1 MADELDELTRA
12 LDRSLSTAGVAADDD
27 LRRAVDTESKLYTG
41 RTAAIDELTRSA
53 ELGKLTKQGGYLW
66 PDEEKTLADLEQ
78 AATLPDVERLASK
91 RKQTFQQVQQAR
103 ERERE
108 LRQEDSVIGRSV
120 TALRDTF
127 VPKPATARVPTPE
140 QAIETARSQPATP
153 THALQKFALPA
164 EEEAFQSW
172 YHQTFPQLHPNP
184 DDPRHF
190 YDYRAYF
197 KAILAGE
204 ADDPTPDL
212 TDRDPETGQPR
223 LHMDSRFKLSGHPRE
238 YLDTPQGR
246 LHTPTGRVTP
256 SASSSD
262 VDLELPEIQ
271 VTAPPLEQKP
281 LVFTDRAGNVTRT
294 VVPTP
299 EDALNLTG
307 QPTSEG
313 FASAFA
319 KGMQGG
325 MYQVGAAAAGTVQRL
340 TPDSMVG
347 DVAEAFERAAREYG
361 PNRVMAAK
369 PWFERLTNPEYLGNL
384 LGNAAIQTAPS
395 LAAFMGGTLAGGPV
409 VGTVAMAGTIYLQTA
424 GEAYREALKGFAAQ
438 GLSPEDAEVKAY
450 YASGFAGLVSA
461 AVNALAVPASMVE
474 PFKAKL
480 TNLVLQ
486 WGLNVGVDTADQ
498 LTQNILAAST
508 YDPTRS
514 ITEGLPETVVASG
527 LMSAPETMGAVKSVI
542 SGPAVA
548 RERIPTPEEAI
559 QPTAPKKP
567 SGPMTQAPFGVEPT
581 PKTGL
586 TPAQA
591 ATRLQHLQQLVNPI
605 PPELQVQTPDQ
616 RPPFLIKQPS
626 VSPSPEAIPIAPSAM
641 PIEPSELTD
650 LGQSQATPTER
661 PVSPE
666 LGVQTSPVSEP
677 VTLPELAATTPK
689 KPESYQPAF
698 PPRHEMPPEQ
708 NAELL
713 ARAQKAQADLDLSI
727 GGQGGYNTEF
737 DVGPG
742 QGEITGFKSAN
753 ADWYKE
759 ATNPEHPNEPA
770 LSRKRVQVAVQKILH
785 DQGRDVGKDVDRVKQ
800 LLLGDPEFM
809 GSPFAPKTEEDWR
822 GLIDEALAPYQPSS
836 GLPPELEGLSIF
848 QPKPKPTTRKESR
861 SEPEF
866 PTPEAAI
873 EEAAHEAAT
882 SPTNALPEPT
892 QPQKEAGN
900 YKKGHVRI
908 AGLDISIEN
917 PQGSTRS
924 GTDASGKPWSVEM
937 QSHYG
942 YIRGTKGKDKD
953 HLDVFIKPG
962 TTDDYRGTV
971 YVVDQNQPGTKT
983 FDEHK
988 IVLGASSIEEAK
1000 RLYLDNYTKDWTG
1013 LGAIS
1018 AVEMPQFKAWLQ
1030 SGQTTKPFHRPENSY
1045 RQSEKTQPAGQQ
1057 AISVPPP
1064 TIGER
1069 PLIAREPTPEEAP
1082 LLSKGS
1088 QVPTPEQVSLDEA
1101 PLSIPQPEEAIAPST
1116 PTYATAAEKIG
1127 TFIQQELQAGRSI
1140 APESLFRLADT
1151 EFGGTR
1157 AQGAYQEKDAYD
1169 AMELGVNKYLSE
1181 VGGIRPDGSAQSA
1194 QETVDWIRLHI
1205 LDLIPTQR
1213 LARTEEQNEFQQFST
1228 PPDLGFVM
1236 NWVANIAGPQAPDSI
1251 RGADVV
1257 LEPSAGLGGLA
1268 VFAKNTGATVYV
1280 NELSPRRAALLQQL
1294 DFDRT
1299 FTENAEQLNNV
1310 LPKDVRPTVII
1321 MNPPFSSTAGRKE
1334 GERASLNAIAHLG
1347 QALKRLEPN
1356 GRLVALV
1363 GKPKEG
1369 MKPSQGFAT
1378 ALSMLGNQYAF
1389 RAQIGVSGKRY
1400 QKYGTTFD
1408 NQILVFDKIAPTGQA
1423 PLSAFVDDV
1432 RDAIPLLK
1440 EIRDARR
1447 YSTADRSTQPASP
1460 EPRSEAV
1467 APGSRRRRAE
1477 GGPTVPPPTDVVG
1490 GDRGEPALGERT
1502 GENLEGST
1510 TRPALDDV
1518 RSEEPGL
1525 RPAPDGGRREPVR
1538 RRHESRPEH
1547 PPERPEP
1554 EGRGLE
1560 SPGRLSQRDQRPA
1573 VPRSD
1578 VSDRVTVESTP
1589 EETAPEPGESATDNA
1604 VFDTYR
1610 PKRLKI
1616 DGAKGHPAK
1625 LVESAAMA
1633 AVDPPPATYQ
1643 LALPKSLIESGKLSL
1658 AQLESTVYAGQA
1670 HAQHLPDGTRKGFF
1684 VGDGTGVGKGREV
1697 SAVILDNWMQGRT
1710 KAIWVSKNDDL
1721 LASASRDWTDLGQS
1735 ADQLFGHDKIKPSG
1749 RIDRAQG
1756 ILFTTYNKLAIGLD
1770 ATAVG
1775 GVKQKEG
1782 KSSRLQQIVEWVG
1795 KDFDGVIAF
1804 DEAHEMRN
1812 NVTMKGARGA
1822 KKPAMKALAGV
1833 ELQRALP
1840 NARIVYFSA
1849 TGGIEPSDFGYAER
1863 LGMWGAGTPFADKGT
1878 FATEVQKG
1886 GLATMEVFAQE
1897 LKANGLYVARSLSF
1911 DDVTYERM
1919 THPLTPQQRAVYD
1932 EMAKAWQI
1940 VYANIQEA
1948 LAITGANQNGQA
1960 KGNARAKFYSAQ
1972 QRFFSQV
1979 LTALQMPT
1987 VLERIQQDLDAGH
2000 AVVIQLYNTNEAQQ
2014 DRELERIEQEGGDL
2028 SEVDLSPKKIL
2039 LEYLDKAYPT
2049 QQFETYTDEDGNER
2063 SRPVVDSE
2071 KRPVKNAEAEAAK
2084 QALLERFGAP
2094 GFLVPDGALEQIINT
2109 FGPDTVAEIT
2119 GRSERIVRTRLED
2132 GTVQEVRQKRSE
2144 SLPMKEAAEFMA
2156 DKRNIL
2162 VFSNAGSTGQSFH
2175 ADLTKKNQ
2183 RRRMHY
2189 LVQPGWQADIA
2200 MQGLGRTHRT
2210 NQKSAPNYL
2219 LVSTDLNG
2227 HKRFIST
2234 IARRLSQLGALT
2246 RGQRQTS
2253 QGLFS
2258 EKDNLENSYARGALR
2273 QLILDLKRGPVEEFS
2288 WSDVTDKLGF
2298 DRLLDKTGNIN
2309 ESHLPTIPQFLNRIL
2324 TLEYE
2329 VQNRM
2334 FTAFTDRMD
2343 RAIEMAA
2350 AKGELDTGL
2359 ENYKA
2364 ASVVLAK
2371 EQVVHADPQ
2380 TKAETKLLTFDT
2392 KQEVRFH
2399 AFDSLRERS
2408 SFQGFYAGIKTGKVY
2423 GTFTGYPHIDEKGN
2437 VEEQIRLSE
2446 PDVTKTRFVSAKT
2459 FKEHYRKL
2467 TEKDARPRWEQII
2480 RESPPFRDE
2489 PLHLLAGSLLRIWD
2503 RLPKSNVRVLRV
2515 TDEAGKKYV
2524 GRILKPDEVGPVLE
2538 RLGVQGG
2545 ERTTYTPADA
2555 LEAMEAGQTVELAN
2569 GWKIGPRLVGGET
2582 RFELIGDDVYPF
2594 RDELRKAG
2602 VQIESRQFKTRFFLP
2617 TDRAKDIL
2625 ESLTSTRP
2633 IIKIQRAKG
2642 GRAVPDF
2649 ERSVSDEPSAPIF
2662 FSQAQRM
2669 IESKMPAKASAQ
2681 QIMGIL
2687 SPANGV
2693 KPDELKWIGL
2703 DDFLK
2708 TKESFT
2714 KNEVLDFIIQNQV
2727 QVEEVMKSDDR
2738 PSLDVR
2744 QKGDQWWTY
2753 DMNTNT
2759 FLEEYETREDAL
2771 QAAERQD
2778 VASGPTKFQSYQLPG
2793 GTNYRELLLTI
2804 PVKAKPNESFSLA
2817 WDEHERDYYNM
2828 RLSGAT
2834 KDRYR
2839 GKEWTTFVPGQGRY
2853 RILEVPGRGY
2863 VVSGV
2868 KIQNAGFQTLEQAK
2882 AHVADKDSYN
2892 YPRPVNP
2899 NEFRSGHWSEPNVLA
2914 HVRFNTRMVNG
2925 KKVLLLEEIQS
2936 DWHQKGRKQGYV
2948 GSEPRSDSRG
2958 NRYNLVPDAPFKK
2971 TWHELVLKRMLRYA
2985 AEHGYDSLAWTTGE
2999 QQAERYDLSKHIDS
3013 ITYNTGT
3020 RVLSGY
3026 KGDKNVIDKLVEQDK
3041 VADFIGKEAA
3051 ARLMKS
3057 PTFKSGTGYDVHK
3070 IDGESL
3076 KIGGEGMKD
3085 FYDDI
3090 LPRFVNKYGKKWGA
3104 SVGTLNI
3111 QAGPNEKALREA
3123 ERRGDSAA
3131 IGDALGGP
3139 ATVHALPITESMKR
3153 SVTTAGQPLF
3163 QAARRLKA
3171 PSYEAFKEALAK
3183 AQPIGTSSHILV
3195 DSSKQYP
3202 KGLLSRLASAP
3213 YVQSLSD
3220 ALSSVFDVLQRSLQS
3235 SKPDYSRIT
3244 YRGLSPDD
3252 YYLGVNLDG
3261 QKLSASGTDPDAVIL
3276 NPWVTSWYIQEAMR
3290 SGVIREADA
3299 VEYVA
3304 GKLLDTLL
3312 HEMTHRQIR
3321 TTHTDANAQAFSRH
3335 LDENYGIVGLDRLKS
3350 LQRQLMQALEDADAL
3365 THLDRDQREQERFWR
3380 QGARLPLQTFG
3391 GFAKSPRAGN
3401 RQNVA
3406 GEGTRGRTGPPTT
3419 LRGRPE
3425 DSTAPLGPGPAFQR
3439 RETKPVTPAPDVR
3452 RATELPV
3459 PRTPSTPAQLF
3470 DGFDLPSETTA
3481 DLLRRRFQDK
3491 FIRVRRT
3498 QEAIQQA
3505 GGLVPEKTNVY
3516 LAEELFHGRVETRLK
3531 LFEKEYVKPLVHA
3544 ITTNGL
3550 TLSQV
3555 EEYLYARH
3563 APERNAKIAEINPK
3577 FRDPESPGSGMTND
3591 EAAAVLQGFDEKGLT
3606 PALEEVSGYVDD
3618 LNTERLRIIEEAG
3631 LETPETVQTWRD
3643 AYHYYVPLKGRA
3655 DLEER
3660 PRTGKGFDIR
3670 GKESQRALGRKSLA
3684 KNLLAHT
3691 VAQAEE
3697 TIVRAEKNRVGE
3709 RFLNLARRY
3718 QNPKLWEIN
3727 RTNLTPYFD
3736 ERSGE
3741 VRYRKDQRLK
3751 LADNVLSVKQDGKAY
3766 LITIHDKAL
3775 AAAMKNLGVERSGMI
3790 VRGLAAVNHYLAI
3803 VNTGGNP
3810 EFVLSNFDRDAQT
3823 AAIHLSGEQSTKMAA
3838 QVMASLPKAM
3848 KGIALQQLGKPGGE
3862 WGRAYEDL
3870 QAAGGKVGFFGLRTL
3885 DEIQRELIATVRD
3898 AEGSAA
3904 RTALKMI
3911 RGVKDLIFAAN
3922 EVVEN
3927 AARLAAFKVAQE
3939 HGFTTEAAASL
3950 AKNLTVNFN
3959 RKGELGPMMN
3969 ALWLF
3974 YNAGLQGSV
3983 RMFQALKHPKV
3994 QAAALGIVLAS
4005 VALSALNRAIG
4016 GDDEDRL
4023 NRYDKVPDGIKERN
4037 LILMRPDGS
4046 YFKLPLPYGYN
4057 IFHVLGQ
4064 QMEAVLHGSKTP
4076 IEGSVTLF
4084 SAIWNAFNPLGGEK
4098 TLLQSVSPTITDP
4111 LVELST
4117 NRDWTGRPIKP
4128 EQSRFELKK
4137 PESQLYWSS
4146 VSPTSKAI
4154 AQWLNEATGGS
4165 TIRPGA
4171 IDISP
4176 EVLDYLVG
4184 ELTGGAGSFIN
4195 RATNAVIK
4203 LSRGEEIPLRKIPFV
4218 RVFAGDPPEYRS
4230 AQDFFKFGEEV
4241 KRTMAEYEAV
4251 ATTHT
4256 PEAEVFKRTH
4266 APILSLRGPLREAER
4281 AIEELQARRRA
4292 VDASRWP
4299 DDRKEQERE
4308 SIGQAI
4314 ELRRKNFN
4322 RLYRTVIEEERPVAS
4337 FAHEE
4342 QLLQR
4347 RLQRRERQ
4355 AQRRFPDV
4363 IAPPAP

>member
-753 ADWYKE
+753 ADWHKE

-2714 KNEVLDFIIQNQV
+2714 KNEVLDFI
-2727 QVEEVMKSDDR
+2727 
-2738 PSLDVR
+2738 
-2744 QKGDQWWTY
+2744 
-2753 DMNTNT
+2753 
-2759 FLEEYETREDAL
+2759 
-2771 QAAERQD
+2771 
-2778 VASGPTKFQSYQLPG
+2778 
-2793 GTNYRELLLTI
+2793 
-2804 PVKAKPNESFSLA
+2804 
-2817 WDEHERDYYNM
+2817 
-2828 RLSGAT
+2828 
-2834 KDRYR
+2834 
-2839 GKEWTTFVPGQGRY
+2839 
-2853 RILEVPGRGY
+2853 
-2863 VVSGV
+2863 
-2868 KIQNAGFQTLEQAK
+2868 
-2882 AHVADKDSYN
+2882 
-2892 YPRPVNP
+2892 
-2899 NEFRSGHWSEPNVLA
+2899 
-2914 HVRFNTRMVNG
+2914 
-2925 KKVLLLEEIQS
+2925 
-2936 DWHQKGRKQGYV
+2936 
-2948 GSEPRSDSRG
+2948 
-2958 NRYNLVPDAPFKK
+2958 
-2971 TWHELVLKRMLRYA
+2971 
-2985 AEHGYDSLAWTTGE
+2985 
-2999 QQAERYDLSKHIDS
+2999 
-3013 ITYNTGT
+3013 
-3020 RVLSGY
+3020 
-3026 KGDKNVIDKLVEQDK
+3026 
-3041 VADFIGKEAA
+3041 
-3051 ARLMKS
+3051 
-3057 PTFKSGTGYDVHK
+3057 
-3070 IDGESL
+3070 
-3076 KIGGEGMKD
+3076 
-3085 FYDDI
+3085 
-3090 LPRFVNKYGKKWGA
+3090 
-3104 SVGTLNI
+3104 TLNI